1 MNTEVLVFGST
12 GYDIFAVSKHFK
24 AQSEGSMQQSI
35 VLDHPSQIWLDNCI
49 SEPGGNALLAAI
61 ALSRQ
66 GIEPQLVSVIGADG
80 IGKALRSIIKEES
93 ISDAFLSSTAAHNTD
108 THIHIT
114 SAGADQTILHYT
126 GAFLSTTK
134 SDVLALEQKFSWL
147 HIADIPADK
156 KVLQALLKLA
166 KENNAKVSI
175 NPRYVH
181 TYHSSWLLKVLK
193 SCDWVFLNR
202 DEASLLLGGY
212 FTLSEAAEK
221 LQASGI
227 QNGVVFDD
235 VDGSATF
242 TAGMNYVAE
251 LYANSKILEPSGAE
265 AVFCAAFVSS
275 VIEQQP
281 IETCITHASAQ
292 ACSVR
297 SVVGARAA
305 ILQKPALRKLTI
317 KQSGGGKI

>member
-12 GYDIFAVSKHFK
+12 GYDFFAVSKHFK
-24 AQSEGSMQQSI
+24 GQSEDAIQSI

-49 SEPGGNALLAAI
+49 SEPGGSALLAAI
-61 ALSRQ
+61 TLSRQ
-66 GIEPQLVSVIGADG
+66 GIEPQLFSVIGADG
-80 IGKALRSIIKEES
+80 IGKALRTIIKEES
-93 ISDAFLSSTAAHNTD
+93 ISDEIINSTAAHNTD

-126 GAFLSTTK
+126 GAFLSTNK
-134 SDVLALEQKFSWL
+134 ADVTALEQSFNWL

-156 KVLQALLKLA
+156 KVLQALLSLA

-193 SCDWVFLNR
+193 SCEWVFLNR

-212 FTLSEAAEK
+212 FSLSEAAEK
-221 LQASGI
+221 LQEAGI
-227 QNGVVFDD
+227 KNGVVFDD

-242 TAGMNYVAE
+242 TTGMNYFAE
-251 LYANSKILEPSGAE
+251 LYSSSKVLEPSGAE
-265 AVFCAAFVSS
+265 AVFCAAFISS
-275 VIEQQP
+275 VIAQES

-292 ACSVR
+292 ASSVQ